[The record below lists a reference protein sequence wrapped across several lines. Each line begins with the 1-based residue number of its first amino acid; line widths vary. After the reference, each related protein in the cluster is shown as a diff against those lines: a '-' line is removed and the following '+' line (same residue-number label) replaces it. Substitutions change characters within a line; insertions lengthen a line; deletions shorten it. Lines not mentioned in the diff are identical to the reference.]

1 MGAAIMGYKLV
12 TITNYLTTGW
22 IPRILMIFHAIPSIF
37 PVYSH
42 WNALFRQ
49 GISTDFPRLAR
60 LCSCSGETTGNA
72 ACCFNSWAPPHW
84 GASQRARK
92 EDKEDLDFATSGATW
107 GVKHQKKTIQNSS
120 KHGDFTFVKND
131 FNDFFQ
137 KDGGYEQS
145 DVIGDICII
154 GNWYHPTMRVC
165 PKIGYPKKY
174 SATLRDQQDNASNIS
189 HKKQSKKRF
198 RPYISTHTENS
209 SIHFL
214 KPTDVRPSR
223 ALSASL
229 NLRKA

>member
-1 MGAAIMGYKLV
+1 ML
-12 TITNYLTTGW
+12 
-22 IPRILMIFHAIPSIF
+22 F
-37 PVYSH
+37 PVYSQYIPIEMPFF
-42 WNALFRQ
+42 AR
-49 GISTDFPRLAR
+49 GFPRIFRDSPGFAVAQGKR
-60 LCSCSGETTGNA
+60 LGTLRVASTAGRRLIEVPANGPGRKTRKTWISRPVVQHGELNI
-72 ACCFNSWAPPHW
+72 
-84 GASQRARK
+84 
-92 EDKEDLDFATSGATW
+92 
-107 GVKHQKKTIQNSS
+107 KKTIQNSS